1 MSAPVFAGGAPV
13 QPAPESAPRPLPA
26 QHSRPLPAQSAAPR
40 PVQSPSRAL
49 LVRPHHFTANPETAL
64 DNAFQ
69 SLAAARAVDP
79 AVLARRA
86 YDEVGRLAD
95 ALAEAGVAVTMFED
109 PGTATPDSV
118 FPNNWLSTHADGT
131 LALFPM
137 YAPSRRAER
146 RADIVASLREH
157 FHVRRVVDYSDGEA
171 DARFLEGTG
180 AMVLDHL
187 TRTAFACRSRRL
199 DETLLA
205 EVCADLGFEP
215 LVFDAADAAGVPV
228 YHTNVLMSVGTGVA
242 LLGASMIRDPAR
254 REVVRERLRA
264 SGREVVEIDED
275 QVRAFAGNCLEV
287 RADGG
292 RAAGA
297 AQGLAVEP
305 EGHAAGG
312 GAAPPVDD
320 ASGERSLMM
329 SATAAAA
336 LTPGQR
342 RRIERS
348 CRIRAV
354 GVPTIETA
362 GGSVRCMIAGIHL
375 TPRG

>member
-1 MSAPVFAGGAPV
+1 MSAPALAGARTSP
-13 QPAPESAPRPLPA
+13 PL
-26 QHSRPLPAQSAAPR
+26 

-69 SLAAARAVDP
+69 SLGAARAVDP
-79 AVLARRA
+79 VVLARRA

-95 ALAEAGVAVTMFED
+95 ALDAAGVAVTMFED

-146 RADIVASLREH
+146 RADIVAALRTR

-171 DARFLEGTG
+171 DARYLEGTG
-180 AMVLDHL
+180 AMVLDDV

-205 EVCADLGFEP
+205 EVCADLGLEP

-228 YHTNVLMSVGTGVA
+228 YHTNVLMSVGAEVA

-254 REVVRERLRA
+254 REAVRERLRA
-264 SGREVVEIDED
+264 GGREVVELDEG

-287 RADGG
+287 AADAGPSAAGPAGG
-292 RAAGA
+292 AAGA
-297 AQGLAVEP
+297 AASDAV
-305 EGHAAGG
+305 
-312 GAAPPVDD
+312 
-320 ASGERSLMM
+320 GERSLMM

-336 LTPGQR
+336 LTPEQV

-348 CRIRAV
+348 CRVRAV
-354 GVPTIETA
+354 EVPTIETA

-375 TPRG
+375 APRV

>member
-1 MSAPVFAGGAPV
+1 MSAPALAGARTSP
-13 QPAPESAPRPLPA
+13 PL
-26 QHSRPLPAQSAAPR
+26 

-69 SLAAARAVDP
+69 SLDAARAVDP

-86 YDEVGRLAD
+86 YDEVVRLAD
-95 ALAEAGVAVTMFED
+95 ALDAAGVAVTMFDD

-146 RADIVASLREH
+146 RADIVAALRTR

-171 DARFLEGTG
+171 DARYLEGTG
-180 AMVLDHL
+180 AMVLDDV

-205 EVCADLGFEP
+205 DVCADLGLEP
-215 LVFDAADAAGVPV
+215 LVVDAADAAGVPV
-228 YHTNVLMSVGTGVA
+228 YHTNVLMSVGTEVA
-242 LLGASMIRDPAR
+242 VLGASMIRDPAR
-254 REVVRERLRA
+254 REAVRERLCA
-264 SGREVVEIDED
+264 GGREVVELDEG

-287 RADGG
+287 AAD
-292 RAAGA
+292 AG
-297 AQGLAVEP
+297 P
-305 EGHAAGG
+305 AGG
-312 GAAPPVDD
+312 AGGDATDD
-320 ASGERSLMM
+320 ATGDAAGERSLMM

-336 LTPGQR
+336 LAPDQL

-348 CRIRAV
+348 CRVRAV
-354 GVPTIETA
+354 EVPTIETA

-375 TPRG
+375 APRV

>member
-1 MSAPVFAGGAPV
+1 MSSAVVTSSPRARPTAS
-13 QPAPESAPRPLPA
+13 SAPRMLPA
-26 QHSRPLPAQSAAPR
+26 
-40 PVQSPSRAL
+40 QSPSRAL
-49 LVRPHHFTANPETAL
+49 LVRPHHFTANAETAL
-64 DNAFQ
+64 DNTFQ

-86 YDEVGRLAD
+86 FDEVGRLAG
-95 ALAEAGVAVTMFED
+95 ALEAAGVAVTMFED

-118 FPNNWLSTHADGT
+118 FPNNWLSTHEDGT
-131 LALFPM
+131 IALFPM

-146 RADIVASLREH
+146 RADIVAALRER
-157 FHVRRVVDYSDGEA
+157 FHVRRVVDYSSGEA

-215 LVFDAADAAGVPV
+215 LVVDASDVAGVPV
-228 YHTNVLMSVGTGVA
+228 YHTNVLMSVGTDVA
-242 LLGASMIRDPAR
+242 VLGASMIRDPAQSAA
-254 REVVRERLRA
+254 VRERLRA
-264 SGREVVEIDED
+264 SGREVVELDEA

-287 RADGG
+287 VAGQG
-292 RAAGA
+292 RSDA
-297 AQGLAVEP
+297 
-305 EGHAAGG
+305 
-312 GAAPPVDD
+312 

-329 SATAAAA
+329 SATALAA
-336 LTPGQR
+336 LTPDQR
-342 RRIERS
+342 RRVERS

-354 GVPTIETA
+354 EVPTIETA

-375 TPRG
+375 APRG